1 MNQNTSSRPA
11 ILRIDAFALALISTV
26 LIMGCTARHPTVP
39 PVVQEPTN
47 IHITGKFVGHDLLT
61 HDVGADTSFYG
72 PLFGWEFI
80 PVPEG
85 KYLVVTQNGMPIGG
99 IVPLEKKDQNVYSQW
114 LSYISVPDVD
124 SAAGLTER
132 NGGRV
137 YREPFDLPG
146 RGRVAIIL
154 DPEGA
159 PLALVRSSVGDPL
172 DEEPVYSRWLWNEL
186 WTEDKEA
193 SLAFYTS
200 LVGYTRDDLDLG
212 GEAPYTVFRNKE
224 KGRAGAVDIQIEGVE
239 PHWLPYVAVRNPSE
253 VASRAEELGGKIML
267 SVERVA
273 GVQQA
278 VILADPSGA
287 VFAIQEWPYQ
297 KEEEGKN

>member
-1 MNQNTSSRPA
+1 MNQRPFGRPA
-11 ILRIDAFALALISTV
+11 FLRADVVALALISTV
-26 LIMGCTARHPTVP
+26 LIMGCTARLPTLP

-47 IHITGKFVGHDLLT
+47 THSTGKFVWHDLLT
-61 HDVGADTSFYG
+61 HDVRADTTFYG

-85 KYLVVTQNGMPIGG
+85 KYLVVTQNGTPIGG

-114 LSYISVPDVD
+114 LSYLSVPDVD

-172 DEEPVYSRWLWNEL
+172 DEKPVYSRWLWNEL
-186 WTEDKEA
+186 WTEDKDA

-200 LVGYTRDDLDLG
+200 LVGYARDDLDLG
-212 GEAPYTVFRNKE
+212 GEAPYTVFSKKE
-224 KGRAGAVDIQIEGVE
+224 IPRAGAVEIQIEGVE
-239 PHWLPYVAVRNPSE
+239 PHWLPYITVTDPAK
-253 VASRAEELGGKIML
+253 VASRAEELGGKILL

-278 VILADPSGA
+278 VVMADPSGA
-287 VFAIQEWPYQ
+287 VFAIQQWPYQ
-297 KEEEGKN
+297 KEEEGN